1 MRYARGHNPVGVG
14 DICLSKPKAAL
25 ADSGNLGL
33 EGRTPLGFQA
43 HASGMKTNFP
53 SHHSKPPKT
62 AENLFGSPLF
72 SMSGGEIN
80 ANGVVPS
87 SPGLP
92 ESARATLG

>member
-14 DICLSKPKAAL
+14 DICLSKPKVAL

-53 SHHSKPPKT
+53 SHRFKPKT
-62 AENLFGSPLF
+62 AIGSSGTGESPVPLNPIAVFGLNEYP
-72 SMSGGEIN
+72 
-80 ANGVVPS
+80 A
-87 SPGLP
+87 
-92 ESARATLG
+92 